1 MINTRN
7 GGSDESISFE
17 ESLQQIRHIVSDLE
31 NGDLTLEESISRY
44 QAGSRLIDQCRSLIA
59 DAEMRVT
66 ELARQDEA
74 NH

>member
-17 ESLQQIRHIVSDLE
+17 ESLQQIHHIVSDLE
-31 NGDLTLEESISRY
+31 SGDLTLEESIAKY